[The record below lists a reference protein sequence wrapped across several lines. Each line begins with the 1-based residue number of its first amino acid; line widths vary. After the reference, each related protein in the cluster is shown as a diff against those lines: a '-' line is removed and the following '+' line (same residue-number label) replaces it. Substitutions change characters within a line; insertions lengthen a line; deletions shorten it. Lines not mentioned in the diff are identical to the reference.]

1 MYSYKLIIGGYEIYY
16 NTRLMLRQTSYP
28 NRPDLGAMDERTSEQ
43 IAKLAIMKL
52 DNKTSPFITLEEE
65 IELSNNEVNTSRLME
80 IVLGI

>member
-1 MYSYKLIIGGYEIYY
+1 
-16 NTRLMLRQTSYP
+16 
-28 NRPDLGAMDERTSEQ
+28 MDERTSEQ